1 VDVRKT
7 VVYFGIAALLCASGA
22 GGRRTC
28 VIVNEREA
36 CVDRA
41 AHPHRPLLV
50 FLHAYGSSGHDD
62 QLMLAALAKSHDIS
76 YAAPDALPNES
87 GNREW
92 NDADIAFVSAL
103 IRSLVLA
110 TNADAMRVYL
120 VGYSLGGFLALEFG
134 CIRPEQVR
142 AVVSVSGT
150 RFEPMQE
157 CVRGAVSVLEI
168 HGENDTAV
176 LPGGGIGKRTG
187 RPYVAAIR
195 AVQFAARAAGCE
207 GGLVAASETGG
218 VDVVVR
224 QAIHCPEGITVEQWM
239 LRNAGHIPARPQRLA
254 SAIWR
259 FLRTIHTA
267 RASRRPFE
275 RRNNWLP
282 DARR

>member
-1 VDVRKT
+1 MDVRKT

-50 FLHAYGSSGHDD
+50 FLHGYGSSGHDD

-120 VGYSLGGFLALEFG
+120 VGNSEAL
-134 CIRPEQVR
+134 
-142 AVVSVSGT
+142 SKT
-150 RFEPMQE
+150 R
-157 CVRGAVSVLEI
+157 
-168 HGENDTAV
+168 
-176 LPGGGIGKRTG
+176 
-187 RPYVAAIR
+187 VAATLVVYL
-195 AVQFAARAAGCE
+195 ASGAADALSGRNLDVSDDVAQMVTRAAE
-207 GGLVAASETGG
+207 IEEHDLYVL
-218 VDVVVR
+218 R
-224 QAIHCPEGITVEQWM
+224 QRE
-239 LRNAGHIPARPQRLA
+239 
-254 SAIWR
+254 
-259 FLRTIHTA
+259 
-267 RASRRPFE
+267 
-275 RRNNWLP
+275 
-282 DARR
+282 